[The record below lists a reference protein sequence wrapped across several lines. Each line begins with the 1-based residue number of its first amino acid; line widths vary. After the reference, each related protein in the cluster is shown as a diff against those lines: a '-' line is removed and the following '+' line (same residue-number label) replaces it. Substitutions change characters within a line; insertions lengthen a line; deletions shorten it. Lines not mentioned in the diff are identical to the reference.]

1 MRHLLSDVS
10 GKEFSK
16 GFKKLKVCRNV
27 DLRKVTIKGSKGLRE
42 SPLALD
48 GLTKGQPLR
57 LARNTHQSMRV
68 CKCRHSY

>member
-1 MRHLLSDVS
+1 MRYLLSDVS
-10 GKEFSK
+10 RKKFSK

-48 GLTKGQPLR
+48 GLTKGQP
-57 LARNTHQSMRV
+57 
-68 CKCRHSY
+68 